1 MGAIMTAPSR
11 RQQNILND
19 LFRKKTWFGIP
30 YAYCA
35 WYLDNPRFKSNP
47 LFSMLYDRMLSLDV
61 DTELLKMSA
70 IHAKEKAEK
79 SFHQSH
85 VYLEDRMVPAGM
97 KERLTPEEIARSY
110 RIGKWIGVIAGLVI
124 IGWIVWHFING

>member
-1 MGAIMTAPSR
+1 MTSPQTR

-19 LFRKKTWFGIP
+19 LSRKKAWFGIP

-35 WYLDNPRFKSNP
+35 WYLDNPQYKDNP
-47 LFSMLYDRMLSLDV
+47 LFSMLYDKMLSLNV

-70 IHAKEKAEK
+70 VAAKKKAED

-85 VYLEDRMVPAGM
+85 TFLEDRLVPAGM
-97 KERLTPEEIARSY
+97 KEQLTPEEVARSY
-110 RIGKWIGVIAGLVI
+110 RIGMCVGGTMVLLILLYLVRQWTLGLL
-124 IGWIVWHFING
+124 

>member
-1 MGAIMTAPSR
+1 MTSPSR

-19 LFRKKTWFGIP
+19 LSRKRAWFGIP

-35 WYLDNPRFKSNP
+35 WYLDNPQFKANP
-47 LFSMLYDRMLSLDV
+47 LFSMLYDRMLGLTV

-70 IHAKEKAEK
+70 IYAKKKAEA

-85 VYLEDRMVPAGM
+85 TYLEDRLVPAGM
-97 KERLTPEEIARSY
+97 KAQLSPEQIARSY
-110 RIGKWIGVIAGLVI
+110 RIGKWVGIIAGVVVLYLI
-124 IGWIVWHFING
+124 AHGIGWV

>member
-1 MGAIMTAPSR
+1 MTSR

-19 LFRKKTWFGIP
+19 LSRKKAWFGIP

-35 WYLDNPRFKSNP
+35 WYLDNPRYKDNP
-47 LFSMLYDRMLSLDV
+47 LFSMLYDKMLSLNV

-70 IHAKEKAEK
+70 VAAKKKAED

-85 VYLEDRMVPAGM
+85 TFLEGKLVPAGM

-110 RIGKWIGVIAGLVI
+110 RIGKWAGIVAGVA
-124 IGWIVWHFING
+124 IVCYIVLRWLGRV